1 MKAVKTNTTIHIAGI
16 GALGSVLAASFCRSD
31 YPIHLLLKKHQ
42 LIVYNESYLT
52 MINGEEKYTCHPP
65 AMDIEHVNEPID
77 FLICCVKS
85 YDITNVLMQLENRLH
100 QHSIIILIH
109 NGLGIVDEIKMQLPQ
124 LRIISGV
131 CTIGAYLEK
140 PFMVHAFLEGKVH
153 LGCILGQFKAQE
165 IEVISTAFQQANLPY
180 QWEDDIE
187 PLIWEKFALNCSIN
201 ILTALFNCKNGDLL
215 LHGELLEKMTYE
227 IAQVISAYGMSM
239 SGKDLY
245 IKVIQ
250 LLKRVGNNY
259 SSTYKDV
266 QHKRRTEIPYLNGY
280 LIKLAQQQQ
289 IPTPVNIELWNQFS
303 TRK

>member
-1 MKAVKTNTTIHIAGI
+1 MKTVKPDTIVYIAGI

-42 LIVYNESYLT
+42 LSSYNESELT
-52 MINGEEKYTCHPP
+52 MINGDEKYSCYPP
-65 AMDIEHVNEPID
+65 AMDIADINEPID
-77 FLICCVKS
+77 FLVCCVKA
-85 YDITNVLMQLENRLH
+85 YDITTLLMRLKNSLH

-124 LRIISGV
+124 LRIISGI
-131 CTIGAYLEK
+131 CTIGAYLEE
-140 PFMVHAFLEGKVH
+140 PFTVHAFLEGKVH
-153 LGCILGQFKAQE
+153 LGRVLGQFKAQE
-165 IEVISTAFQQANLPY
+165 VEFISTAFQQANLPY

-187 PLIWEKFALNCSIN
+187 TMMWEKFALNCSIN

-215 LHGELLEKMTYE
+215 LHGELLEKMTDE
-227 IAQVISAYGMSM
+227 IAQVISAYGMSI

-259 SSTYKDV
+259 SSTYKDM
-266 QHKRRTEIPYLNGY
+266 QHKRRTELPYLNGH
-280 LIKLAQQQQ
+280 LIKLAQQKK